1 MVIDSSMSFHEANH
15 SPIERFYKSA
25 LRVSH
30 RLIGSQN
37 KMASLKLFNLRPS
50 EHDWKSASLLG
61 GVMVQSTLFLWTG
74 IIGNLELSAYSFDL
88 MLLGLTFGAA
98 KSKVSPSTNPRLS

>member
-25 LRVSH
+25 LTVSH
-30 RLIGSQN
+30 GLIGFQN

-74 IIGNLELSAYSFDL
+74 IIGNLELSPYSFDL
-88 MLLGLTFGAA
+88 MLLGLIFGAA
-98 KSKVSPSTNPRLS
+98 KSKWSPSTNPRLS